1 LEDHPSEP
9 SQAMAPMFWAG
20 AVTPDYFNTLGI
32 STIEGR
38 AFTDADGE
46 NAEHVVMVS
55 ATTAREFWPGKNPI
69 GKHLRALWE
78 QQWRTVIGVV
88 ADVRQ
93 FDLSNRTPAWIRG
106 VVYMPYPQSVAWNH
120 QIPLEMALIV
130 RTSENPGKVS
140 AEIRQLVA
148 QVNPDLPVG
157 DVRQLE
163 SIVLNST
170 SDSRSLVW
178 LFAGFAGCALLLAA
192 IGVYGL
198 VSYATAQRTSELGL
212 RLALGATKAS
222 LVGLV
227 IRHTLTLVACG
238 LGLGIAA
245 SFALTKALSSFLYG
259 VAPTDPITLFG
270 ACVILM
276 AVGVLAGYLPAR
288 KAANVDPLKALA
300 AD

>member
-1 LEDHPSEP
+1 
-9 SQAMAPMFWAG
+9 
-20 AVTPDYFNTLGI
+20 
-32 STIEGR
+32 
-38 AFTDADGE
+38 
-46 NAEHVVMVS
+46 
-55 ATTAREFWPGKNPI
+55 
-69 GKHLRALWE
+69 
-78 QQWRTVIGVV
+78 
-88 ADVRQ
+88 
-93 FDLSNRTPAWIRG
+93 
-106 VVYMPYPQSVAWNH
+106 MPYPQSVAWNH
-120 QIPLEMALIV
+120 QMPLEMALIV
-130 RTSENPGKVS
+130 RTSENPGKVT

-148 QVNPDLPVG
+148 QVNPNLPVG

-212 RLALGATKAS
+212 RIALGATKAN
-222 LVGLV
+222 LFGLV
-227 IRHTLTLVACG
+227 IQHSLTLVACG